1 MFFSDKL
8 VKILEEQDKIG
19 FDLVEKYEKAL
30 FLNL

>member
-8 VKILEEQDKIG
+8 VKILEEQDKIE